1 MTVLRHEVV
10 VIGAGPAG
18 SHTAKRLAECGHDV
32 LLMDAGREPAENVA
46 CSGIVGCEAFEILD
60 LPATSVVDTVSQ
72 ARFFSPSKEEVL
84 YQPPQPMA
92 RVVDRRIFDGALAER
107 AENAGAVLMRDC
119 KALSLERTPGG
130 IKLAVRNGGPGSVE
144 ARAVVLATGH
154 RRTLHGEA
162 GLGSHPGHTAG
173 IGAELPFADLD
184 SAELY
189 FGNGVAPGFFA
200 WAVPAGPG
208 RARLGVLAAAD
219 ARALFTKF
227 LRSEEIRPRLR
238 VSDWQEAL
246 AMAKGR
252 GLGQGVVDPS
262 YGDRVLGVGEAV
274 GQIKTTT
281 LGGIYYGLLG
291 AEIAAEVLSDGLKE
305 DRLQAPHLARYQ
317 KAWTRRL
324 GDEIEAGL
332 EVQRLAQEMSDAEIN
347 TLFES
352 LNNGM
357 AQAVKQVV
365 KFDWHRPA
373 LKVIM
378 KKALRRV
385 VDRAI

>member
-1 MTVLRHEVV
+1 
-10 VIGAGPAG
+10 
-18 SHTAKRLAECGHDV
+18 
-32 LLMDAGREPAENVA
+32 
-46 CSGIVGCEAFEILD
+46 
-60 LPATSVVDTVSQ
+60 
-72 ARFFSPSKEEVL
+72 
-84 YQPPQPMA
+84 
-92 RVVDRRIFDGALAER
+92 
-107 AENAGAVLMRDC
+107 
-119 KALSLERTPGG
+119 
-130 IKLAVRNGGPGSVE
+130 
-144 ARAVVLATGH
+144 
-154 RRTLHGEA
+154 
-162 GLGSHPGHTAG
+162 
-173 IGAELPFADLD
+173 
-184 SAELY
+184 LY

-291 AEIAAEVLSDGLKE
+291 AEIAAEVLSDSLKA
-305 DRLQAPHLARYQ
+305 DRLEASHLARYQ